1 MEWSGNTRYAAR
13 FYQTRSSPPGLP
25 CRSSILPEQ
34 RGTTGGQGRYSP
46 NLAYHYLL
54 T

>member
-25 CRSSILPEQ
+25 HRSSIMPEQ
-34 RGTTGGQGRYSP
+34 RGTTGGR
-46 NLAYHYLL
+46 AATAL
-54 T
+54 TLHTITC